1 MNSMKRHKDLTPKDE
16 SQVGRC
22 PRCCMQEGEAGGAL
36 DAETGML
43 EGHWILRRG
52 GWWGGVRCRKGRLE
66 GAGC

>member
-1 MNSMKRHKDLTPKDE
+1 
-16 SQVGRC
+16 
-22 PRCCMQEGEAGGAL
+22 MQEGEAGGAL